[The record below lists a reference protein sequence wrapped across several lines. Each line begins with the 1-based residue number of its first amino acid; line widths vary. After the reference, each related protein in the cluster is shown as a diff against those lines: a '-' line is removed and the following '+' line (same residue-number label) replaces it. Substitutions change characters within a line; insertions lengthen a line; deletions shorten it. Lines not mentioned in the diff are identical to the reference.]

1 MVKKN
6 SINNLQTK
14 QKKRKENNTK
24 RVKGERLQ
32 KIAEVTNKPSGEAV
46 TSWKN
51 GIIVQ
56 RKQSRGYTPVT
67 VGAIGMEKKNKISQ
81 KTKQRKEIEKK

>member
-46 TSWKN
+46 TS
-51 GIIVQ
+51 
-56 RKQSRGYTPVT
+56 
-67 VGAIGMEKKNKISQ
+67 
-81 KTKQRKEIEKK
+81 